1 MINAFYKNSTWQKK
15 VHSFWCSRVQPSEW
29 GFTSPEGSRG
39 NYLLFFSSTSHVL
52 YFLTDSVA
60 YCTKVLLFFV
70 RKKRFDDA
78 SVGKK
83 SQDLSSCFQRA
94 VAYLFP
100 SGLFDKQARPMM
112 KVWFLVTF
120 LNNCSMIFWVTFS
133 FCWYLF
139 IYLQHPNEVFPEQRS
154 KCS

>member
-15 VHSFWCSRVQPSEW
+15 VHSFWCSRVQPLLLLRV
-29 GFTSPEGSRG
+29 PEEIIC
-39 NYLLFFSSTSHVL
+39 FFSSTSHVL
-52 YFLTDSVA
+52 YFLTDSAA

-94 VAYLFP
+94 IAYLFP